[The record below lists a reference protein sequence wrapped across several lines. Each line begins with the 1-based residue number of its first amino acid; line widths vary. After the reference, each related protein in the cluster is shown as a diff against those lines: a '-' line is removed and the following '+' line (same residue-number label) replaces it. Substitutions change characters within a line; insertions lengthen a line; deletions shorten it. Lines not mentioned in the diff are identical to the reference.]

1 MKILHVIPSI
11 SLVRGGPSQAVID
24 IAKALCSQGI
34 EAEILTTNDDG
45 PNLLDVPLGQ
55 LVAYQQARVRFFP
68 RFSPPIKPIREF
80 AFSSQLTQWL
90 WRHIKDYDLVHLH
103 AIFSYTC
110 TAAMAIARI
119 QNVPY
124 IVRPNGLLCNWSLQ
138 QSPLKK
144 QIYLAAIER
153 SNLNCSQSIEFTAA
167 QEQQEVAA
175 LNIHAKNF
183 VLPYGLSLPESILDA
198 RLRLRQK
205 LQIEADEPIILFMS
219 RLHPKKGLEYLIPAL
234 GKLKNSNFSFILA
247 GNGSPEYEDKIEN
260 LLRVSGIEDRTHR
273 TGFVRGEMKN
283 LLLQGADIFALT
295 SHSESFGLAVLEAIA
310 AGLSIVTTPG
320 VPLSTVVRQHQLGV
334 ITEVEIDKIEIAI
347 QDCLDGLQ
355 NIQQTEARRDRAY
368 QLIQQNYTW
377 DCIAKNLI
385 KIYKNVLQ
393 NSSST
398 LPSVLQ

>member
-1 MKILHVIPSI
+1 MRILHVIPSI

-24 IAKALCSQGI
+24 IVRALCAQGI

-45 PNLLDVPLGQ
+45 PDLLDVPVAQ
-55 LVAYQQARVRFFP
+55 LVEYQQVPVRFFS
-68 RFSPPIKPIREF
+68 RFSPPIQPIREF

-90 WRHIKDYDLVHLH
+90 WRHIQDYDLIHLH
-103 AIFSYTC
+103 AIFSYSC
-110 TAAMAIARI
+110 TATMAIARI
-119 QNVPY
+119 KNVPY
-124 IVRPNGLLCNWSLQ
+124 IVRPNGLLCTWSLQ
-138 QSPLKK
+138 QSRLKK

-260 LLRVSGIEDRTHR
+260 LLRVSGIEDRTHP

-393 NSSST
+393 NSSLT

>member
-24 IAKALCSQGI
+24 IVKALGDRGI

-55 LVAYQQARVRFFP
+55 LVKYQQVPVRFFS

-90 WRHIKDYDLVHLH
+90 WQHIQDYDLVHLH

-110 TAAMAIARI
+110 TATMAIARL

-124 IVRPNGLLCNWSLQ
+124 IVRPNGLLCTWSLQ
-138 QSPLKK
+138 QSRLKK

-153 SNLNCSQSIEFTAA
+153 ANLNNSRAMEFTAA

-175 LNIHAKNF
+175 LALKAQNF
-183 VLPYGLSLPESILDA
+183 ILPYGLSVPESISDA
-198 RLRLRQK
+198 RWRLRQK
-205 LQIEADEPIILFMS
+205 LQISAEVPIILFMS
-219 RLHPKKGLEYLIPAL
+219 RLHHKKGLEYLIPAL
-234 GKLKNSNFSFILA
+234 GKLKNSNFSFVMA
-247 GNGSPEYEDKIEN
+247 GNGSPEYEEKLEN
-260 LLRVSGIEDRTHR
+260 LLQGSGIKDRTYR

-310 AGLSIVTTPG
+310 AGLSIVTTSG
-320 VPLSTVVRQHQLGV
+320 VPLSTMVRQHQLGV
-334 ITEVEIDKIEIAI
+334 ITEVEIDKIALAI
-347 QDCLDGLQ
+347 QDCLQDLQ
-355 NIQQTEARRDRAY
+355 NPQQTEARRDRAY
-368 QLIQQNYTW
+368 ELIQQNYTW

-385 KIYKNVLQ
+385 DVYQNILQ
-393 NSSST
+393 NQNLILSGI
-398 LPSVLQ
+398 LP